1 MCKREYYVFFN
12 DPVQNYANFIG
23 AHEYYVHRCVYSEIK
38 DAPLVFFFVSYGVHN
53 MEFFVSYG
61 VHNMEIQR
69 VLNLPSS
76 LYTYRSLL
84 DELSL

>member
-23 AHEYYVHRCVYSEIK
+23 AHEYYAHRCVYSEIK

-53 MEFFVSYG
+53 ME
-61 VHNMEIQR
+61 IQR

-76 LYTYRSLL
+76 LYTLYKLVVLIGVFWMSYPY
-84 DELSL
+84 D